1 MYYAHSPFRKK
12 GVPAQPYEQHISEV
26 LRRARDAAAEV
37 GKYASSFAQ
46 DFLKTVE
53 LAAQF
58 HDLGKLDKKNQEV
71 LSGKKTAKSLPVQ
84 HTDAGAA
91 YLLNAESYPAA
102 LAIQAHHIGYP
113 DFINEQEKD
122 ENMFRDTENC
132 EVLSKTVREHVDET
146 LSELVSIHHTLL
158 KGCNTISRIET
169 LGRNQQV
176 ALRIVLSC
184 LADADHTDSAVNRGD
199 YPLSEIII
207 PLRPAERLK
216 KLDQYV
222 ASLKKKQDERSVLRR
237 TMYQVCRDAEIE
249 ITQRICS
256 CDSPVGSGK
265 TTAVMAH
272 LLRQAEKR
280 NLRRIFVILPITNI
294 IRQSVAKYREALCF
308 SDENP
313 EAVVAEL
320 HHRADFK
327 DTTIRHLTALWRA
340 PIIVTTAVAFFET
353 LASNSTAALRRL
365 HELPGSAIFVDESH
379 AALPVNLLPLAWHW
393 INTYADEWSCY
404 WILAS
409 GSLCRF
415 WEIDEIKGKDKDEQ
429 KDIPQLVNGDLWTL
443 LAEHERGRIKY
454 NYDANPKTVEKI
466 VEWISKFPGPRLII
480 FNTVQSAAVV
490 AGFLEK
496 QYGRHCVEHLST
508 SLTAE
513 DRDHTV
519 KRVEDRLKDKDD
531 TDWTLV
537 ATSCVEAGLDFS
549 FRNGFRELGSLVSL
563 LQAAGRINREGDY
576 PDAEIWSF
584 KVAESGLLK
593 IHPLLKDAA
602 SVLSRYFEKN
612 IAINPELST
621 QSIHEEIILKGEE
634 TTDDKNLVRKEEIS
648 RFPLVEKEF
657 KVINT
662 DTRFTIVDK
671 ELIKRIENYENVTW
685 QEIQKKS
692 VTIWGYKLQDLH
704 IPQIRSGLYKWNL
717 DYNDFLGYMA
727 GVLTVE
733 KFLTGEGTIV

>member
-12 GVPAQPYEQHISEV
+12 GIPAQPYEQHISEV
-26 LRRARDAAAEV
+26 LRRARDAASES

-53 LAAQF
+53 LAAEF
-58 HDLGKLDKKNQEV
+58 HDLGKLDKKNQEI
-71 LSGKKTAKSLPVQ
+71 LSGEKTAKNLPVQ

-91 YLLNAESYPAA
+91 HLLNAESHPAA

-122 ENMFRDTENC
+122 EYVFRDTENC
-132 EVLSKTVREHVDET
+132 EAVSKTVREHVNET
-146 LSELVSIHHTLL
+146 LSELLAIHNTLL
-158 KGCNTISRIET
+158 KGNNNIPRIET
-169 LGRNQQV
+169 FGRDQQV
-176 ALRIVLSC
+176 ALRMVLSC
-184 LADADHTDSAVNRGD
+184 LADADHTDSAVSRGD
-199 YPLSEIII
+199 YPPSETVI
-207 PLRPAERLK
+207 PLRPTERLK

-222 ASLKKKQDERSVLRR
+222 FALKKKQDERSILRR
-237 TMYQVCRDAEIE
+237 EMYQMCRDAETE
-249 ITQRICS
+249 NTERICS

-280 NLRRIFVILPITNI
+280 NLRRIFVILPVTNI
-294 IRQSVAKYREALCF
+294 IRQSVTKYREALCF
-308 SDENP
+308 ADENP

-327 DTTIRHLTALWRA
+327 DITIRHLTALWRA

-353 LASNSTAALRRL
+353 LASNSTATLRRL
-365 HELPGSAIFVDESH
+365 HELPGSAIFVDEAH

-404 WILAS
+404 WLLAS

-415 WEIDEIKGKDKDEQ
+415 WEINEIKGKDEQ
-429 KDIPQLVNGDLWTL
+429 KDIPQLVNGELWTR
-443 LAEHERGRIKY
+443 LAEHEKGRIKY
-454 NYDANPKTVEKI
+454 KYDANPKTVKEI
-466 VEWISKFPGPRLII
+466 VEWITKFTGPRLVI

-490 AGFLEK
+490 AGFMEK
-496 QYGRHCVEHLST
+496 QYERHRVEHIST

-513 DRDHTV
+513 DRDNTV
-519 KRVEDRLKDKDD
+519 KRVESRLKDKND

-593 IHPLLKDAA
+593 THPFLKDAA
-602 SVLSRYFEKN
+602 FVLSRYFEKN
-612 IAINPELST
+612 IDITPELST
-621 QSIHEEIILKGEE
+621 QSIHKEIILKGQE
-634 TTDDKNLVRKEEIS
+634 TTDNKNLVRKEEIS

-671 ELIKRIENYENVTW
+671 ELIKRIENYENVKW
-685 QEIQKKS
+685 HEIQKKS

-733 KFLTGEGTIV
+733 KFLTGEGIIV